1 MNFPGLGIIKGMA
14 VTAENFLRS
23 FSRADRLFTTEY
35 PEERIALQENYRNFP
50 FLVYD
55 DAPENMRCVACKI
68 CEKECPPQC
77 ISIEEDRDEKGKVIR
92 RPKVF
97 DIDYSVCMGCQ
108 ICVEVCPFDAIKMD
122 HEYEL
127 STDNRFDGLLFHRDE
142 LLKPADQYEK
152 MHPTE
157 GAIVNAK
164 IREQI
169 EKKKK
174 AEAAKAAAAA
184 QKPAPVA
191 EK

>member
-1 MNFPGLGIIKGMA
+1 MSFPGKGILKGMA

-23 FSRADRLFTTEY
+23 FSREDRLFTVEY
-35 PEERIALQENYRNFP
+35 PEERVTPKPNYRNFP

-55 DAPENMRCVACKI
+55 GAPEQMRCVACKI

-77 ISIEEDRDEKGKVIR
+77 IYIEEDRDEKGKVIR

-108 ICVEVCPFDAIKMD
+108 ICVEACPFDAIKMD
-122 HEYEL
+122 QEYEL
-127 STDNRFDGLLFHRDE
+127 STTDRFEGLLFHRDE
-142 LLKPADQYEK
+142 LLKPAEYHEK
-152 MHPTE
+152 LNPTE
-157 GAIVNAK
+157 GAAVNAK

-174 AEAAKAAAAA
+174 ADAAKADAAA
-184 QKPAPVA
+184 K
-191 EK
+191 K